1 MCQKGYE
8 LTIVYTALCL
18 SFLVKN
24 LFNWN
29 VASIHSE
36 TVGLE
41 ISYFIMKDWT
51 PHPWMRGQ
59 GWKLNENLTS
69 REPFCVFIQ
78 FHNAVIFPFNYFT
91 SWESEI
97 KLTIFNNWQLYN

>member
-51 PHPWMRGQ
+51 PQSM
-59 GWKLNENLTS
+59 NERS
-69 REPFCVFIQ
+69 RLKAKWHI
-78 FHNAVIFPFNYFT
+78 
-91 SWESEI
+91 
-97 KLTIFNNWQLYN
+97 